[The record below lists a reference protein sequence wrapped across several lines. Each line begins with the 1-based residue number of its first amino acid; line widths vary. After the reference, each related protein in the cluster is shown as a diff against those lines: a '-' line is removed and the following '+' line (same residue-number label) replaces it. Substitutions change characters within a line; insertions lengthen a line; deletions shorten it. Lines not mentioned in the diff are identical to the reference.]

1 MPDEKNPY
9 RDLPAVD
16 ELAAA
21 IAGDDLARPQ
31 IVAIAR
37 TAVERARANIE
48 NGSPGDARSIAE
60 DLVAEALLARSQR
73 VINATGVL
81 LHTNLGRAPISA
93 SAGEAARE
101 SAVGFSN
108 VELNLADGSR
118 GGRGV
123 HTTSLLSALTGAED
137 AVVVNNNAAA
147 LLLAL
152 AATSSGRAVPVARG
166 ELIEIGGSYRIPEV
180 MEVSGARLIEVGT
193 TNRTRVSDYE
203 TALQIHDCG
212 AVLKV
217 HPSNYRVEGFT
228 EEANVIELAEVAHR
242 RDVPLIHDIGSG
254 LLDEHATWLGP
265 SLPEWLKAEPSVRQS
280 LDNGADLVTFSGDKL
295 LGGPQAGIIVGSRD
309 AVAALRRHPLARALR
324 TDGMTQAA
332 LAATLE
338 AYADDRAM
346 DIPFWRM
353 AALEE
358 ADLRPRIDKLK
369 AALGGESRPGVSLIG
384 AGSVPGTGIPTPQL
398 VLAGED
404 HLYERLL
411 RSSTPVAARRAEG
424 DLVVDLR
431 AVEPAD
437 DKVVIEMVSR
447 CR

>member
-1 MPDEKNPY
+1 MADEENPY

-16 ELAAA
+16 ELAVA
-21 IAGDDLARPQ
+21 IDGDDLARPLV
-31 IVAIAR
+31 VAIAR

-48 NGSPGDARSIAE
+48 TGSAGNARSIAD
-60 DLVAEALLARSQR
+60 DLVAEALLAQSTR

-101 SAVGFSN
+101 SAVGFTN
-108 VELNLADGSR
+108 VELNLSDGSR

-123 HTTSLLSALTGAED
+123 HTTSLLTALTGAED
-137 AVVVNNNAAA
+137 ALVVNNNAAA

-166 ELIEIGGSYRIPEV
+166 ELIEIGGSYRIPAV

-193 TNRTRVSDYE
+193 TNRTRVSDYA
-203 TALQIHDCG
+203 TTLQIHDCG

-228 EEANVIELAEVAHR
+228 EEASVKELAEVAHR

-254 LLDEHATWLGP
+254 LLDEHAPWLGP
-265 SLPEWLKAEPSVRQS
+265 SFPEWLKGEPSVRQS
-280 LDNGADLVTFSGDKL
+280 LGAGADLVTFSGDKL
-295 LGGPQAGIIVGSRD
+295 LGGPQAGIIVGSKD
-309 AVAALRRHPLARALR
+309 AVAPLRRHPLARALR
-324 TDGMTQAA
+324 IDGMTQGA

-353 AALEE
+353 ATLEN
-358 ADLRPRIDKLK
+358 ADLGPRIDKLE

-424 DLVVDLR
+424 DLIVDLR

-437 DKVVIEMVSR
+437 DDVVIEMVSR